1 MKEHKGELWG
11 MGNLFRESLH
21 KVTAQEIFS
30 NERPDVH
37 YHMRQMDR
45 QQYGRLLLLVWKA
58 GNRHVLSGLAHHSS
72 GQRCLK
78 VGVPS

>member
-11 MGNLFRESLH
+11 MGNLFKESLH

-37 YHMRQMDR
+37 YHMRRMDT
-45 QQYGRLLLLVWKA
+45 QQYGTLLLLVLES
-58 GNRHVLSGLAHHSS
+58 GSPHLLSGLAHHSS
-72 GQRCLK
+72 GQRWRQA
-78 VGVPS
+78 GVPS

>member
-1 MKEHKGELWG
+1 MHTSCQDSLVQPAIRQHSPIAGIQGMKEHKGELWG

-37 YHMRQMDR
+37 YHMRRMDT
-45 QQYGRLLLLVWKA
+45 QQYGRLLLLV
-58 GNRHVLSGLAHHSS
+58 
-72 GQRCLK
+72 
-78 VGVPS
+78 